1 MLQSNKNYNLEKRKD
16 EITSTIIDSVCSL
29 ASEAGPDMYSSYDP
43 NERMGE
49 NGREENGREEDGRV
63 EIKEVNSNYIFTFV
77 EQLDGTG
84 VCGLVH
90 TILYSVHN
98 SV

>member
-29 ASEAGPDMYSSYDP
+29 APEADPNMPDLPDDDDMYDDMYDDY
-43 NERMGE
+43 EI
-49 NGREENGREEDGRV
+49 NGRKEDQ
-63 EIKEVNSNYIFTFV
+63 IKEVNTNYIFITFD

-84 VCGLVH
+84 VQFMCVDH
-90 TILYSVHN
+90 YQTDR
-98 SV
+98 

>member
-1 MLQSNKNYNLEKRKD
+1 MLQSNKNHNLETRKD

-29 ASEAGPDMYSSYDP
+29 AIDTGPDMYSSYDP

-49 NGREENGREEDGRV
+49 NGRV

>member
-1 MLQSNKNYNLEKRKD
+1 MLQSNKNYNLETRKD

-29 ASEAGPDMYSSYDP
+29 AIDTGPDMYSSYDP

-49 NGREENGREEDGRV
+49 NGREENGREEDQ
-63 EIKEVNSNYIFTFV
+63 IKEVNSNYIFTFV

>member
-29 ASEAGPDMYSSYDP
+29 ASEADGPDMYDTYFDS
-43 NERMGE
+43 EI
-49 NGREENGREEDGRV
+49 NGREEDQ
-63 EIKEVNSNYIFTFV
+63 IKEVNTNYIFTFD

-84 VCGLVH
+84 VQFMCVDH
-90 TILYSVHN
+90 YQTDR
-98 SV
+98 